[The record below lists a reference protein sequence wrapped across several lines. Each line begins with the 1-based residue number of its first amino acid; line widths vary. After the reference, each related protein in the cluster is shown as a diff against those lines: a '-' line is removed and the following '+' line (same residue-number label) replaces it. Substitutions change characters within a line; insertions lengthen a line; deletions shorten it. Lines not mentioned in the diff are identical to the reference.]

1 MHKKW
6 VIPLIVALIVAG
18 TTGCKG
24 GKPPEQSKNT
34 SEKEQSQKAEK
45 SVKSQ
50 STANKHKGNS
60 ATSDGKSGHIKIAD
74 TKKEQA
80 KWQTTAMAHME
91 TNLNDVSVFLQKAE
105 QVIIDLEYFAAT
117 LPDGKEMKEDG
128 LIYRQLPKPYNTRDG
143 ILAFFQQYWSR
154 PLAVTLYDHL
164 DTKIVDGNVYLST
177 STRRY
182 PVFITTQNM
191 KVSVENN
198 GLIVEVTGISPT
210 TASSRSLVRYHLGRD
225 HESKRYEITKRSG
238 IYGQENFQ

>member
-1 MHKKW
+1 MNKKW
-6 VIPLIVALIVAG
+6 YIVLIVTLIITG

-24 GKPPEQSKNT
+24 GKPPEQSKDT

-50 STANKHKGNS
+50 GTAKNKKEDS
-60 ATSDGKSGHIKIAD
+60 AKSYGKTSQIKVAE

-105 QVIIDLEYFAAT
+105 QVITDLEYIAAT
-117 LPDGKEMKEDG
+117 LPNGKEIKEDG
-128 LIYRQLPKPYNTRDG
+128 LIYRQLPKPYDTRDG
-143 ILAFFQQYWSR
+143 ILFFFQQYWSR
-154 PLAVTLYDHL
+154 PLAVSLYDHL

-177 STRRY
+177 STKHY
-182 PVFITTQNM
+182 PVFITTKNT
-191 KVSVENN
+191 KVTVENS
-198 GLIVEVTGISPT
+198 GLIAEVTGISPT
-210 TASSRSLVRYHLGRD
+210 TAASRSLVRYHLERD
-225 HESKRYEITKRSG
+225 HESKRYEITKRIG

>member
-91 TNLNDVSVFLQKAE
+91 TNLND
-105 QVIIDLEYFAAT
+105 
-117 LPDGKEMKEDG
+117 
-128 LIYRQLPKPYNTRDG
+128 
-143 ILAFFQQYWSR
+143 
-154 PLAVTLYDHL
+154 
-164 DTKIVDGNVYLST
+164 
-177 STRRY
+177 
-182 PVFITTQNM
+182 
-191 KVSVENN
+191 
-198 GLIVEVTGISPT
+198 
-210 TASSRSLVRYHLGRD
+210 
-225 HESKRYEITKRSG
+225 
-238 IYGQENFQ
+238 